1 MKLRN
6 FHRWMLGVVGV
17 AALFWI
23 AFGYF
28 FNRMMALKYYPQ
40 LWTGLTLCDYL
51 ITVLASYFILTSLSG
66 NWKLW
71 FRR

>member
-17 AALFWI
+17 AALLWV

-28 FNRMMALKYYPQ
+28 FNRVMALKYYPQ
-40 LWTGLTLCDYL
+40 LWTGFSLYDSL

-66 NWKLW
+66 RWALW
-71 FRR
+71 LGR

>member
-1 MKLRN
+1 MRLRI
-6 FHRWMLGVVGV
+6 FHRSMLGVVGV
-17 AALFWI
+17 AALLWV

-40 LWTGLTLCDYL
+40 LWTGFSFYDSV

-66 NWKLW
+66 RWALW
-71 FRR
+71 LGR